1 MTERAD
7 ADCPFCAHP
16 FLTAVLLLGGLLAI
30 AVNLYLLWMR
40 VA

>member
-7 ADCPFCAHP
+7 AECPFCAHP
-16 FLTAVLLLGGLLAI
+16 FLTALLLLAGCLAI
-30 AVNLYLLWMR
+30 AVNLHLLWAT